1 MSDQSLTD
9 AAPTGPSYDEVI
21 AGRIGADELRIEPA
35 RLRHQADVARAHANP
50 QLAANLE
57 RAAELSALS
66 DADLLAMYES
76 LRPGRASGDD
86 LRQLADRLEREA
98 GPLCAQLV
106 REALHHYERRGLLR
120 PSSAQ

>member
-1 MSDQSLTD
+1 MND
-9 AAPTGPSYDEVI
+9 APAHSAPEGPRYEEVT
-21 AGRIGADELRIEPA
+21 AGHVDAQELMITA
-35 RLRHQADVARAHANP
+35 AQLRHQATVARDQGNP

-66 DADLLAMYES
+66 DEDLLMMYES